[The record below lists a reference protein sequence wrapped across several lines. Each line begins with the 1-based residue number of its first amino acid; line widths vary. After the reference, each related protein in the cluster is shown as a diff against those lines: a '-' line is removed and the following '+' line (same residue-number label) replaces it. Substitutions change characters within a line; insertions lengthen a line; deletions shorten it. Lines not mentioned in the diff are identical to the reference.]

1 MDEVKK
7 YRMMVYICS
16 PYAGDIKKNTE
27 NAKRYCRWATDRGCI
42 AIAPHLYFPQFMSED
57 TEREEALHSGIVLLG
72 KCDEVWVF
80 GDRISEGMRA
90 EIEKAE
96 KFRKRIR
103 HFSDKEVQ
111 DELDNIHS

>member
-16 PYAGDIKKNTE
+16 PYAGDIEGNTE
-27 NAKRYCRWATDRGCI
+27 KAKKYCRWATDRGCI
-42 AIAPHLYFPQFMSED
+42 AIAPHLYFPQFMSEE

-80 GDRISEGMRA
+80 GDRISAGMRA

-103 HFSDKEVQ
+103 YFSGE
-111 DELDNIHS
+111 EALCN